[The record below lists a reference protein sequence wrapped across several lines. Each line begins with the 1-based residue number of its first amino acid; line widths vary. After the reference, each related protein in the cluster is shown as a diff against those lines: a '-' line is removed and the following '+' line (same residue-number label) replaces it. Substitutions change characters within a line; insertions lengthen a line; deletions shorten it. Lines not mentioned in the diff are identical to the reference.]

1 MLAKHLQ
8 TLQVITEDGGAY
20 NLYSGQNPADMM
32 FLDGAGMAT
41 VRRISQRIPLEN
53 GVIDKGFRLE
63 PRKMTLGL
71 LLRQETEALTDIMRD
86 RLAYIF
92 GPTNSPLQLRATR
105 LDGTVR
111 QIDCFVDGTMDFP
124 QSERMGASHKVLVPL
139 YAPDPTWYD
148 PTQVVSTTSLTTL
161 PVSSSLF
168 LSAGVTAD
176 DWPIFKVTGPVTDLL
191 ITHQPFGDAISFSGA
206 TIPAGETWV
215 IDLRP
220 GHKTVYR
227 QSDNANRLYA
237 VFVTYVVFLST
248 MRIFSQK
255 LAASLGLN
263 GNYFSMTGEGT
274 SAASS
279 IQILFYKRYL
289 SL

>member
-1 MLAKHLQ
+1 MLAKHLSA
-8 TLQVITEDGGAY
+8 LSVVAEDGISY

-41 VRRISQRIPLEN
+41 VRRINQRTPLQN
-53 GVIDKGFRLE
+53 GVVDKGFRLE

-71 LLRQETEALTDIMRD
+71 FINQQSERDADTMRD
-86 RLAYIF
+86 KLAYIF
-92 GPTNSPLQLRATR
+92 GPTNFPLRLRATR
-105 LDGTVR
+105 LDGTTR

-124 QSERMGASHKVLVPL
+124 QSERMGASQKVLVPL
-139 YAPDPTWYD
+139 YAPDPTFYD
-148 PTQVVSTTSLTTL
+148 PTQVVSTTSLTAL

-176 DWPIFKVTGPVTDLL
+176 DWPIFKVTGPVTDLA
-191 ITHQPFGDAISFSGA
+191 ITHQPLGDAISLAGT

-220 GHKTVYR
+220 GYKTVYR

-237 VFVTYVVFLST
+237 VFVTSVVFMST
-248 MRIFSQK
+248 MRVYSQK
-255 LAASLGLN
+255 VAASLGLN
-263 GNYFSMTGEGT
+263 GNYFSMTGSGT
-274 SAASS
+274 TAASS
-279 IQILFYKRYL
+279 IQFLFYKRYL